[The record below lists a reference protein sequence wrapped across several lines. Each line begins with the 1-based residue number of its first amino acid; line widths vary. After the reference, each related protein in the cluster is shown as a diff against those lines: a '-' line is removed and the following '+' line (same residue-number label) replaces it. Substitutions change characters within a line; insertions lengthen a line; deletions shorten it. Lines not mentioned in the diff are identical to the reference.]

1 MPEGFPVSSEEE
13 VNRLVGD
20 IQATPG
26 TKVMLIAVGDRIMV
40 LPYREK

>member
-1 MPEGFPVSSEEE
+1 MPEDFPVLSDEE
-13 VNRLVGD
+13 VSRLAGD

-26 TKVMLIAVGDRIMV
+26 TKVMLIAAGGRTMV